1 MRLKSL
7 IVAAALSIVGICAHA
22 QVDADPLPGDPKLV
36 IFQYDENN
44 SFRIYTRPLATT
56 HIQLDN
62 DERVKVLALGD
73 TAGWMTAQKD
83 NNIFVKPRYP
93 NTNTSGT
100 LITTKRTYQFVF
112 RSTTESGRWY
122 QRVSFQNPSDMLI
135 EVADVDRRS
144 LAAATQPPEAANATV
159 VENIEASRHAK
170 VVSPELFNFNYE
182 ITGAEAIRPL
192 NVFDDGNATYIQLR
206 KPEDV
211 PALFRLVGKDMELV
225 DYILKG
231 SNTLVVPRVM
241 DAGLLKLGNQEVRFY
256 NRNLVSKKLFGG
268 YEVQGGR

>member
-144 LAAATQPPEAANATV
+144 LAAATQPTEAANATV